1 MNTSRVATIGNF
13 DGVHRGHQAILK
25 QLVETAQQRSVMATV
40 ITFEPY
46 PEEYFRPE
54 NTTARLTRFEEKYRL
69 LKYYG
74 VDEIACLKFNQ
85 RLADCSA
92 QKFVEDIL
100 ISRLNIQHLI
110 VGDDFKFGH
119 KRQGDYA
126 FLKKTGEQSGF
137 TVTPTAS
144 VCENEQRVSST
155 WVRSALQKSD
165 FNFAR
170 KLMGHEYFITARVMH
185 GDKRGRTLGFP
196 TANLAL
202 ARLNCVLQ
210 GVYAVDAVIEGNR
223 VVGVANVGMRPTVA
237 GKEPRAEI
245 HFFDFDE
252 NLYGKKLTVNFLHKI
267 RNEKKFAQLSELTH
281 QITQDC
287 QIAREFHQKNQMQP
301 DRYKTLHI
309 NKS

>member
-1 MNTSRVATIGNF
+1 MNKSRVATIGNF

-25 QLVETAQQRSVMATV
+25 QLVELAEKVSARATV

-46 PEEYFRPE
+46 PEEYFRQKDA
-54 NTTARLTRFEEKYRL
+54 TARLTRFEEKYQL
-69 LKYYG
+69 LKHYG

-92 QKFVEDIL
+92 QKFVDDIL
-100 ISRLNIQHLI
+100 LSRLNIQHLI

-119 KRQGDYA
+119 NRQGDYA
-126 FLKKTGEQSGF
+126 FLKKAGALAGF
-137 TVTPTAS
+137 TVTPTTS
-144 VCENEQRVSST
+144 IRENGKRISST
-155 WVRSALQKSD
+155 WVRDALQKAE
-165 FNFAR
+165 FNLAK

-202 ARLNCVLQ
+202 ARKNCVLQ
-210 GVYAVDAVIEGNR
+210 GVYAVDAVIESNR

-267 RNEKKFAQLSELTH
+267 RNERKFEQLSELTG
-281 QITQDC
+281 QIALDC
-287 QIAREFHQKNQMQP
+287 QIAREFHQRNQVLQ
-301 DRYKTLHI
+301 D
-309 NKS
+309 